1 MEARQQA
8 MERPYYMD
16 ENNKKVEYDETAYIN
31 GVEIPIAPIT
41 KERADEIVAQLYSF
55 TQVYRSDDTLLNIVR
70 EEAGPFFAG
79 QKKAQEVAPIIQS
92 RVQLYVNENR

>member
-1 MEARQQA
+1 MS
-8 MERPYYMD
+8 
-16 ENNKKVEYDETAYIN
+16 
-31 GVEIPIAPIT
+31 
-41 KERADEIVAQLYSF
+41 QLYSF